1 MTDSRKA
8 ILAAMKRQGVNANQL
23 AVAVAKAYGRA
34 GVSRSQVY
42 DYLSGKSDL
51 GSDKVRFLFA
61 CLGLKIV
68 ES

>member
-8 ILAAMKRQGVNANQL
+8 ILAAMKRQGVNANRL
-23 AVAVAKAYGRA
+23 AVSVAN

-51 GSDKVRFLFA
+51 GTDKVRFLLA
-61 CLGLKIV
+61 ALKLKIV
-68 ES
+68 PE